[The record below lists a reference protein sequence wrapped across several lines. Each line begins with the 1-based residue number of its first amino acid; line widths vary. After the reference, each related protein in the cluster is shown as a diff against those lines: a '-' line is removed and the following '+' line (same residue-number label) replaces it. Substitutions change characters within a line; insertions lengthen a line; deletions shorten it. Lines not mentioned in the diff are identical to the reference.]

1 VRFTNRL
8 KKLSVGICLSVFLL
22 VNPTLARSQGA
33 LDRMTPPLPTTS
45 ERRVAD
51 WVSLGT
57 VGLDMTLDFKAAW
70 ENRNDRTH
78 QLQLFAVR
86 AGLTYG
92 WASIAKGLAHRVRPD
107 GSNDQ
112 SFYSMHTAYAF
123 STLGGPRLAVS
134 LPLAV
139 SSGGLRIAAGKHY
152 LTDVL
157 VGAGVGAI
165 TSRLR

>member
-1 VRFTNRL
+1 MKRT
-8 KKLSVGICLSVFLL
+8 IMALL
-22 VNPTLARSQGA
+22 VIMA
-33 LDRMTPPLPTTS
+33 LGTPAFAQATKFDNLTPYLPTAT
-45 ERRVAD
+45 ERKVAD

-57 VGLDMTLDFKAAW
+57 VGAALALDAKAAW
-70 ENRNDRTH
+70 DDRNNRTH
-78 QLQLFAVR
+78 DLELFAVR
-86 AGLTYG
+86 AGVTYG
-92 WASIAKGLAHRVRPD
+92 WAAIAKGLTHRERPD

-123 STLGGPRLAVS
+123 SAMGGPSIRFS

-157 VGAGVGAI
+157 VGAGVGAL
-165 TSRLR
+165 TSRIR